1 MYKKL
6 VKKTVSSCHAYFR
19 RKSMRKRAVTR
30 AELSCH
36 TWLDRVNRFLDPWE
50 WIDNAMKAGVRA
62 IVIAMTGFQ
71 DVSVLEAAARDMEEL
86 RRKAKQETLDFKVI
100 YGMETMLENGSLVN
114 LLAKSQMGLEELY
127 RLAEIV
133 WQNREKRPFLR
144 KSEINRHRD
153 GLLVGCPGKDGE
165 VYRRIL
171 KNLDDACLEEIA
183 GFYDYLSVLP
193 PQHYQTQFKLGSP
206 LCGIPFRAEDM
217 ICRIVALGKKAGK
230 PIVAL
235 GNARTANQNWG
246 MFRTSANYNILKT
259 EGFDLNWDEP
269 KNSILCEMLKEENL
283 EWDGDT
289 FLPDPLYAEE
299 LLDFFSFLGK
309 DAAEEIVIH
318 APNRLVDLCE
328 ELRVFPNLE
337 ACKLRNNR

>member
-1 MYKKL
+1 MCKKL

-19 RKSMRKRAVTR
+19 RKSMRKRAVTQ

-36 TWLDRVNRFLDPWE
+36 TWLDRVNGFLDPWE

-144 KSEINRHRD
+144 KSEINRH
-153 GLLVGCPGKDGE
+153 
-165 VYRRIL
+165 
-171 KNLDDACLEEIA
+171 
-183 GFYDYLSVLP
+183 
-193 PQHYQTQFKLGSP
+193 
-206 LCGIPFRAEDM
+206 
-217 ICRIVALGKKAGK
+217 
-230 PIVAL
+230 
-235 GNARTANQNWG
+235 
-246 MFRTSANYNILKT
+246 
-259 EGFDLNWDEP
+259 
-269 KNSILCEMLKEENL
+269 
-283 EWDGDT
+283 
-289 FLPDPLYAEE
+289 
-299 LLDFFSFLGK
+299 
-309 DAAEEIVIH
+309 
-318 APNRLVDLCE
+318 
-328 ELRVFPNLE
+328 
-337 ACKLRNNR
+337 